1 MRRDRWCPTSLCK
14 KVFGQL
20 FNNLPTA
27 ENASSPKFTPLSSPG
42 LVEPSS
48 LGDACAAAS
57 CVKQDRIPDLGFIAS
72 SATPESGTF
81 DDHTA
86 AVAALPDS
94 YQMHMPEHQLFR
106 HTRLAQYYDFPSEGS
121 SASSGILLG
130 KETNAFPFEEF
141 LSARLSAAAA
151 AAKARPLEC
160 TMSINKQTSM
170 VYN

>member
-1 MRRDRWCPTSLCK
+1 CPTSLCK

-106 HTRLAQYYDFPSEGS
+106 HTRLAQYYDFPSRVVAQAAGFFLVKRRMRS
-121 SASSGILLG
+121 RLRS
-130 KETNAFPFEEF
+130 F